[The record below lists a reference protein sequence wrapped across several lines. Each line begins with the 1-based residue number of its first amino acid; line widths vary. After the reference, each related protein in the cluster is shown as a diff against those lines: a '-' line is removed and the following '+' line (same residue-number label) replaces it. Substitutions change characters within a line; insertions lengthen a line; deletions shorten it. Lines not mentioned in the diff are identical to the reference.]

1 MEREVGDQGRHQ
13 SPLEANMRF
22 PTSFKRIETP
32 HWALFLALKQNLIM
46 LAAVSSFTTF
56 PNNSLHAFSNLKRE

>member
-13 SPLEANMRF
+13 ISLEASVRF
-22 PTSFKRIETP
+22 PVSFKRTETS
-32 HWALFLALKQNLIM
+32 HWALLLALKQNVIM
-46 LAAVSSFTTF
+46 LAAVSSFTAF